1 MAILADTVD
10 IVIGVDPHK
19 HNHTAAVAAAADTG
33 KHHGSFTAASDPD
46 GFAELVSFA
55 DEHPGTRCWVIEGCG
70 SWGRGLATRSSP
82 AANRSARSTA
92 RSAPLGGWARRPTTS
107 TLCA

>member
-1 MAILADTVD
+1 MPILADTVD

-46 GFAELVSFA
+46 GFAELVSLPMSIR
-55 DEHPGTRCWVIEGCG
+55 EPGAG
-70 SWGRGLATRSSP
+70 
-82 AANRSARSTA
+82 
-92 RSAPLGGWARRPTTS
+92 
-107 TLCA
+107 